1 MKSAKLLLFLP
12 LLFVAALLFLSVA
25 TSADDDKESTNY
37 RLVTTITN
45 PPLNGFDISWVDS
58 AIGRYFLAD
67 RADASIDVFDTERSV
82 VLFSLGGFVGAT
94 ADRTLGGPDG
104 VVAIHKRGQGS
115 DDDRGHVEV
124 WAGDGVPTGGTSSVK
139 VFDLSTRSLVRSIS
153 TGGNHRADELA
164 YDPADQIILIAND
177 ADTPSPFVTFISA
190 EGDPDDYH
198 VLGKIVYDG
207 TKGAP
212 KSTGGIEQPVWD
224 AQRHRF
230 YICIPA
236 TAANPNG
243 EVDEIDPKA
252 MKVTRVF
259 GIADPAFAGPAGLA
273 LLPGQRLITSTGVVF
288 SAKSGATLA
297 TIAGASG
304 DEIWYNSGDN
314 RVYFGAQPM
323 PVVDAESLSIVAT
336 INDGNTHSVAA
347 DSENNHIFV
356 PVNGVGVQVFTED
369 EEGHGHE

>member
-1 MKSAKLLLFLP
+1 MKSAKLLLFIP
-12 LLFVAALLFLSVA
+12 LLFTAVLFLAVA
-25 TSADDDKESTNY
+25 TSADDDESTNY
-37 RLVTTITN
+37 HLVTTITN

-58 AIGRYFLAD
+58 SIGRYFLAD
-67 RADASIDVFDTERSV
+67 RADAGIDVFDAERDV
-82 VLFSLGGFVGAT
+82 FLYSLGGFVGAT
-94 ADRTLGGPDG
+94 PDRTLGGPDG

-115 DDDRGHVEV
+115 DDDRGRVEV
-124 WAGDGVPTGGTSSVK
+124 WAGDGVPKGGTSTVK
-139 VFDLSTRSLVRSIS
+139 VFDLGTRSLVRSIS

-164 YDPADQIILIAND
+164 YDSTDQIILIAND

-224 AQRHRF
+224 PQRHRF

-243 EVDEIDPKA
+243 EVDEIDPIA

-288 SAKSGATLA
+288 SAKTGATLA
-297 TIAGASG
+297 TIAGAGG

-323 PVVDAESLSIVAT
+323 PVVDAESLTVVAT
-336 INDGNTHSVAA
+336 INDGSTHSVAA

-356 PVNGVGVQVFTED
+356 PVNSVGVQVFTED
-369 EEGHGHE
+369 EEAHGH